1 MLNENLGKLIEEYDN
16 RYRLVID
23 ISKCARNVSK
33 RAEAEGEILIK
44 KPVSIAIDKLASE
57 IDKG

>member
-1 MLNENLGKLIEEYDN
+1 MLNENLGKLIEDYDN
-16 RYRLVID
+16 RYRLVVD
-23 ISKCARNVSK
+23 IAKYARTVSK

-57 IDKG
+57 RDLV